1 MSAFTVYLAS
11 QSPRRRELLT
21 QIGIAHRVLVVD
33 IDERQHSGETAPD
46 YVQRLAREKAAA
58 GWQQL
63 IHLQAGAQQLELAP
77 VIGADTAVVI
87 DGDILGK
94 PRDAAN
100 AMAILQRL
108 SGRSHEVLTGV
119 AVVSAS
125 MHSKSEKN
133 VQAIMSCT
141 RVWFRALDR
150 VEIEDYWASGE
161 PCDKAGAYGI
171 QGLAAKFIER
181 IEGSYSGVVG
191 LPLFETAQL
200 LRSLQIPSPSG
211 RGLG

>member
-1 MSAFTVYLAS
+1 MSAFSVYLAS

-21 QIGIAHRVLVVD
+21 QIGIAHRVLSID
-33 IDERQHSGETAPD
+33 IDEQRRGRETPLD

-63 IHLQAGAQQLELAP
+63 IAQTLPQAP
-77 VIGADTAVVI
+77 VIGADTAVVVDDI
-87 DGDILGK
+87 ILGK
-94 PRDAAN
+94 PVDKAAAC
-100 AMAILQRL
+100 AMLQQL

-119 AVVSAS
+119 ALHTAHAAQFTAS
-125 MHSKSEKN
+125 R
-133 VQAIMSCT
+133 T
-141 RVWFRALDR
+141 RVWFRALD
-150 VEIEDYWASGE
+150 VAEIEDYWASGE
-161 PCDKAGAYGI
+161 PRDKAGAYGI

-200 LRSLQIPSPSG
+200 LKQFVSPLSL
-211 RGLG
+211 

>member
-1 MSAFTVYLAS
+1 MAEYKPHKSACAVYLAS
-11 QSPRRRELLT
+11 QSPRRRELLA
-21 QIGIAHRVLVVD
+21 QIGIAHRVLTVD
-33 IDERQHSGETAPD
+33 IDERQRSGETPLD

-63 IHLQAGAQQLELAP
+63 LMRQSGDQHLILAP
-77 VIGADTAVVI
+77 IIGADTAVVI

-94 PRDAAN
+94 PTDAAD
-100 AMAILQRL
+100 AMAMLQRL
-108 SGRSHEVLTGV
+108 SGRDHEVLTGV
-119 AVVSAS
+119 AIHAANAAQVV
-125 MHSKSEKN
+125 
-133 VQAIMSCT
+133 VSCT

-150 VEIEDYWASGE
+150 AEIEEYWASGE
-161 PCDKAGAYGI
+161 PRDKAGAYGI

-200 LRSLQIPSPSG
+200 LRSFGIE
-211 RGLG
+211 